1 MKTTRKLLPLAILA
15 ALGLSAGCSV
25 TEQDGGIG
33 GEATV
38 DGLAVD
44 GYLAGAVVYV
54 DTNDNNALDPWEPS
68 AITDGDGYYS
78 FNPNTNTD
86 YCALPKGETR
96 RVHCLSVTAALG
108 EVTLRVSGGYD
119 LITKEPFEG
128 TMAVKVDLQQAA
140 AGNPATV
147 NPLTSLLDLMDPSA
161 RAQWLDTE
169 GLDEAA
175 VRGDLLEGLAVA
187 ADRSDENDPV
197 TATDLDPVRLAWM
210 LHKLVDVFAARLEAA
225 YDADQ
230 FGTSGQPDDATHFV
244 YQALAEVIAQA
255 QQADTS
261 LTTAAILADN
271 AKLAEVLDAAAALI
285 TAAGIT
291 GTGLTATPAQD
302 LAAWGSKL
310 ATAVT
315 NMFTGVSTKGDLEAR
330 ARAIEVIAALMR
342 DSTNITLQ
350 DPPPAALQNALTLA
364 GDSTYLANLRS
375 NKVDVNHLVGRFRD
389 GNGSLTAA
397 DADYSARQ
405 SLTAQMG
412 VNGELAGETLSMGN
426 NGDNAV
432 FTFNP
437 DGTLDAQIAFDDP
450 DLQIAN
456 DQPLA
461 GTWEQVDDYTLV
473 LNLEVAEGVTM
484 PVIVKTTV
492 DGNYSFDL
500 GGEQATWVQQQTTP

>member
-25 TEQDGGIG
+25 TEQDSGTG

-54 DTNDNNALDPWEPS
+54 DTNDNNALDAWEPS

-86 YCALPKGETR
+86 YCTLPKGDTR
-96 RVHCLSVTAALG
+96 RVHCLAVTAALG

-128 TMAVKVDLQQAA
+128 TMAVKVDLERAA
-140 AGNPATV
+140 AGDAVTV
-147 NPLTSLLDLMDPSA
+147 NPITSLLDLMDLSA
-161 RAQWLDTE
+161 QAQWLSSE

-175 VRGDLLEGLAVA
+175 VRGDLLNGLAVA
-187 ADRSDENDPV
+187 EDRSDEADPV
-197 TATDLDPVRLAWM
+197 TASDLDPVRLAWRI
-210 LHKLVDVFAARLEAA
+210 HKLVDVFAARLEAA
-225 YDADQ
+225 YDPDQ

-255 QQADTS
+255 QNDSS
-261 LTTAAILADN
+261 LTTATILADN
-271 AKLAEVLDAAAALI
+271 NKLQSVLQRAAELI
-285 TAAGIT
+285 SAAGIT
-291 GTGLTATPAQD
+291 GTGLSTAEEQD
-302 LAAWGSKL
+302 LAAWGVDL

-315 NMFTGVSTKGDLEAR
+315 TMFTGVSTKGDLEAR
-330 ARAIEVIAALMR
+330 ARAIEVITALMR
-342 DSTNITLQ
+342 DTNNLTLST
-350 DPPPAALQNALTLA
+350 PMPAALQNALTLA
-364 GDSTYLANLRS
+364 GDSAYLANLRS
-375 NKVDVNHLVGRFRD
+375 NKVDINHLVGRFRN
-389 GNGSLTAA
+389 GNGNLTAA

-412 VNGELAGETLSMGN
+412 IADGTIAGETLSMKN
-426 NGDNAV
+426 NGDNAAL
-432 FTFNP
+432 TFND
-437 DGTLDAQIAFDDP
+437 DGTLSAQIAFNDP
-450 DLQIAN
+450 DLQIADN
-456 DQPLA
+456 QPIS
-461 GTWEQVDDYTLV
+461 GTWEQVDDYTMV

-500 GGEQATWVQQQTTP
+500 GGEQATWIQQQSNP